1 MKNQIIIFFEAAIM
15 SSCNYLDV
23 VPDKVATLDNAF
35 SMRSM
40 AERYLF
46 TCYSWMPEHG
56 DVFAGNPGFT
66 AGDEFWFYDNV
77 TQDYKAWRIALGN
90 QNVLDPILNFWNG
103 RQGGKD
109 LYRGIRECN
118 IFLENIESVPDM
130 SSSEKAR
137 WTAEVKFLKAY
148 YHFWLL
154 RMYGPIPLIKRSEE
168 RRVGKECVSTCR
180 SRWSP

>member
-1 MKNQIIIFFEAAIM
+1 MKNQIIIFFAAAIM

-90 QNVLDPILNFWNG
+90 
-103 RQGGKD
+103 
-109 LYRGIRECN
+109 
-118 IFLENIESVPDM
+118 
-130 SSSEKAR
+130 
-137 WTAEVKFLKAY
+137 
-148 YHFWLL
+148 
-154 RMYGPIPLIKRSEE
+154 RSEE
-168 RRVGKECVSTCR
+168 HTSELQSLMRTAYAVFCLKKKKKKK
-180 SRWSP
+180 